1 MNIKLPIL
9 IATLLILAACGGGGG
24 GSAPAPAPPEPQGG
38 SGSNTSN
45 PPPAPTEPGF
55 ASGTFEPYDNFSQ
68 MCENPRSGGDSR
80 GRPFQDVQGTTVDEN
95 NWLRS
100 WSNELYLW
108 YDEIVDV
115 DPESL
120 STPDYFDQMRTF
132 DTTPSGAPKDK
143 FHFTIPT
150 EDWIR
155 ESQSGIRGGY
165 GATFAILASSV
176 PRQVVVAYTEPNTP
190 ATDPDVDLRR
200 GATILE
206 VDGVSLV
213 DGSDVDTLNAG
224 LFPGDNETHEF
235 VIEEVDGTVRTISM
249 TSTQITST
257 PVQNVTVLETES
269 GNVGYLTFN
278 DHIAPSEA
286 QLISAVDELDQGNIT
301 DLVVDLRYNG
311 GGFLDIANE
320 LAYMIAGPDRAT
332 GRIFEVMQFND
343 KHPDFDPVTGDPLTG
358 TTFHTTTQGFSAG
371 SGSPLPSL
379 GLGRVFVITGP
390 GTCSAS
396 ESLMNGLSGIDVD
409 VVQVGA
415 TTCGKPYGFYPFD
428 NCGTTY
434 FSIQFRGVN
443 DANFGDYSD
452 GFSPENVPQTEGVP
466 LPGCFVSDD
475 FTRQLG
481 DPNEGRLRT
490 VLQYRADGTCP
501 STTTANARLRPIRD
515 GWQRLSRADGEVIKP
530 EFLKNRILRY

>member
-1 MNIKLPIL
+1 MNIKLPVL
-9 IATLLILAACGGGGG
+9 IATLLFLAACGGGGGG

-68 MCENPRSGGDSR
+68 MCETPRSGVDSR

-224 LFPGDNETHEF
+224 LFPGDNETCLLY
-235 VIEEVDGTVRTISM
+235 
-249 TSTQITST
+249 TS
-257 PVQNVTVLETES
+257 
-269 GNVGYLTFN
+269 
-278 DHIAPSEA
+278 PSP
-286 QLISAVDELDQGNIT
+286 
-301 DLVVDLRYNG
+301 R
-311 GGFLDIANE
+311 
-320 LAYMIAGPDRAT
+320 
-332 GRIFEVMQFND
+332 
-343 KHPDFDPVTGDPLTG
+343 
-358 TTFHTTTQGFSAG
+358 
-371 SGSPLPSL
+371 
-379 GLGRVFVITGP
+379 
-390 GTCSAS
+390 
-396 ESLMNGLSGIDVD
+396 GLS
-409 VVQVGA
+409 
-415 TTCGKPYGFYPFD
+415 T
-428 NCGTTY
+428 
-434 FSIQFRGVN
+434 SRM
-443 DANFGDYSD
+443 
-452 GFSPENVPQTEGVP
+452 
-466 LPGCFVSDD
+466 
-475 FTRQLG
+475 
-481 DPNEGRLRT
+481 
-490 VLQYRADGTCP
+490 P
-501 STTTANARLRPIRD
+501 SSA
-515 GWQRLSRADGEVIKP
+515 
-530 EFLKNRILRY
+530 